1 MRKRIL
7 AGFMAAVAGMSGMM
21 AIHGEDP
28 AAAGE
33 LLGPV
38 NRMLVVTG
46 KKTEA
51 GITAVPRGKSLVAV
65 VRQRVKAPAGILQFS
80 GKVSGNTAA
89 VNISIIAKKQGK
101 KSFQK
106 ACWLNEK
113 ALVRSEDG
121 TKSFG
126 GALDCTGMIADEIYF
141 YFEGFVR
148 QEGAVVIHKL
158 SLQEQKD

>member
-1 MRKRIL
+1 MRKSIL
-7 AGFMAAVAGMSGMM
+7 AGLMAAVVGISGMM
-21 AIHGEDP
+21 VVYGEEA

-46 KKTEA
+46 KKTED
-51 GITAVPRGKSLVAV
+51 GITAMRRGKSLVAV
-65 VRQRVKAPAGILQFS
+65 VRQRVKAPAGVLQFS

-89 VNISIIAKKQGK
+89 VNVSIIAKNKGK

-113 ALVRSEDG
+113 ALVKSDDG

-126 GALDCTGMIADEIYF
+126 GTLDCTGMTADEIYF

-148 QEGAVVIHKL
+148 KEGAVVIHKL

>member
-1 MRKRIL
+1 MRKIVFSGL
-7 AGFMAAVAGMSGMM
+7 MAAVAGISGMM
-21 AIHGEDP
+21 DVHGKEP
-28 AAAGE
+28 AVAEE

-46 KKTEA
+46 KKTED
-51 GITAVPRGKSLVAV
+51 GITAVRRGKSLVV
-65 VRQRVKAPAGILQFS
+65 MVRQRVKAPAGVLQFS

-89 VNISIIAKKQGK
+89 VNVSIIAKNKGK

-113 ALVRSEDG
+113 ALVKSDDG

-126 GALDCTGMIADEIYF
+126 GTVDCTGMVADEIYF

-148 QEGAVVIHKL
+148 KEGVVVIHKL

>member
-1 MRKRIL
+1 MRKNIL
-7 AGFMAAVAGMSGMM
+7 AGLMAVAAGISGMM
-21 AIHGEDP
+21 AVHGEEP

-46 KKTEA
+46 KKTED
-51 GITAVPRGKSLVAV
+51 GITAVRRGKSLVAV
-65 VRQRVKAPAGILQFS
+65 VRQRVKAPAGVLQFS

-89 VNISIIAKKQGK
+89 VNISIIAKNQGK

-113 ALVRSEDG
+113 ALIKSDDG

-126 GALDCTGMIADEIYF
+126 GTLDCTGMTADEIYF

-148 QEGAVVIHKL
+148 KQGVVAIKRL

>member
-1 MRKRIL
+1 MRKSVL
-7 AGFMAAVAGMSGMM
+7 AGFMAAAVGFSGMM
-21 AIHGEDP
+21 AAHGEDP
-28 AAAGE
+28 SAAGE

-38 NRMLVVTG
+38 NKMLVVTG
-46 KKTEA
+46 KKTQD
-51 GITAVPRGKSLVAV
+51 GITAVPRGKSLVV
-65 VRQRVKAPAGILQFS
+65 MVRQRVKVSAGVLQFS

-89 VNISIIAKKQGK
+89 VNVSIIAKNKGK
-101 KSFQK
+101 KTFQK

-113 ALVRSEDG
+113 ALIKSDDG

-126 GALDCTGMIADEIYF
+126 GTLDCTGMTADEIYF

-148 QEGAVVIHKL
+148 KEGAVVIHKL

>member
-1 MRKRIL
+1 MRKSIL
-7 AGFMAAVAGMSGMM
+7 AGLMAAVAGFSGMM
-21 AIHGEDP
+21 VVHGEDP

-46 KKTEA
+46 KKTED
-51 GITAVPRGKSLVAV
+51 GITAVPRGKSLVV
-65 VRQRVKAPAGILQFS
+65 MVRQRVKVSAGVLQFS

-89 VNISIIAKKQGK
+89 VNVSIIAKNKGK
-101 KSFQK
+101 KSFHK

-113 ALVRSEDG
+113 ALVKSEDG

-126 GALDCTGMIADEIYF
+126 GTLDCTGLTGDEIYF

-148 QEGAVVIHKL
+148 KEGAVVINKL

>member
-1 MRKRIL
+1 MRKNIL
-7 AGFMAAVAGMSGMM
+7 AGFLAAVLGMSGMM
-21 AIHGEDP
+21 AVHGEEP

-38 NRMLVVTG
+38 NRMLVVSG
-46 KKTEA
+46 KKA
-51 GITAVPRGKSLVAV
+51 QDGISSVPRGKSLLVM
-65 VRQRVKAPAGILQFS
+65 VRQRVKAPAGVLQFS

-89 VNISIIAKKQGK
+89 VNVSIIAKNKGK

-113 ALVRSEDG
+113 ALIKSDDG

-126 GALDCTGMIADEIYF
+126 GTLDCTGMTADEIYF

-148 QEGAVVIHKL
+148 KQGVVVIHKL

>member
-1 MRKRIL
+1 MRKSVF
-7 AGFMAAVAGMSGMM
+7 AGLMAMVVGITGMM
-21 AIHGEDP
+21 VVHGEEP

-46 KKTEA
+46 KKTED

-80 GKVSGNTAA
+80 GKVSENTAA
-89 VNISIIAKKQGK
+89 VNISIIAKNQGK

-126 GALDCTGMIADEIYF
+126 GTLDCTGMIADEIYF

-148 QEGAVVIHKL
+148 KEGAVVIHKI

>member
-1 MRKRIL
+1 MRKSVF
-7 AGFMAAVAGMSGMM
+7 AGLMAAAVGMSGMM
-21 AIHGEDP
+21 AVHGEDP

-38 NRMLVVTG
+38 NRMQVVMG
-46 KKTEA
+46 KKTPD
-51 GITAVPRGKSLVAV
+51 GITAVPRGKSLLVM
-65 VRQRVKAPAGILQFS
+65 VRQRVKAPAEVLQFS
-80 GKVSGNTAA
+80 GTVSGNTAA
-89 VNISIIAKKQGK
+89 VKISIIAKNKGK
-101 KSFQK
+101 KTFQK

-113 ALVRSEDG
+113 ALIKSDDG

-126 GALDCTGMIADEIYF
+126 GTLDCTGMTADEIYF

-148 QEGAVVIHKL
+148 KEGAVVIHKL